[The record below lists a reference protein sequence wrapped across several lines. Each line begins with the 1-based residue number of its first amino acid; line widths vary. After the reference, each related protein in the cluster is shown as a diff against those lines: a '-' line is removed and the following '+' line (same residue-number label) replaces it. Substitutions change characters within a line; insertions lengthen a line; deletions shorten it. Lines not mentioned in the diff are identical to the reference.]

1 MATLEPLYRLDVV
14 MDQKKPSWSWLQD
27 MAALYRAAIINS
39 NGKFKIICERDD
51 LPVRQVFHS
60 GNIIRERTEV
70 RVGGDPMQI
79 NQISAQFSNRAID
92 YERDLLIIQDS
103 QSVLID
109 NDPIK
114 PFDLDLTGVTRQSEA
129 NRRLSVEMRRRNEIK
144 TEMTFFTNVQGVVV
158 EPGDICVAGV
168 IMTDYEM
175 GWGGRAL
182 DGSTTSL
189 LADKQVV
196 LASGTVY
203 DLWVRHSA
211 SDTPELRTLLGSASV
226 ANLIPT
232 TPFNY
237 AVRADDVWAVGV
249 QSEDLVRL
257 LVKKVSHGEDGVTQ
271 IVGEQFV
278 NVGFLLDCPSSAGS
292 FVDYYDMPTMPW
304 SITVAQTN
312 CEVCFQLHFTAPGCV
327 GGSLIGAVPSTPY
340 MNNAFCIIFPTTT
353 NLPLPV
359 SSISDQG
366 VTAENTITFITGPN
380 SGLSRRILEY
390 PLYISASQSWVMM
403 VSPLPN
409 LCTSGDQYYVTF
421 DQGSNFAGFRGQWW
435 TSTQNQLNSNS
446 QNLLPT
452 ISGNSGCFDLANTAD
467 SLYLK
472 ITTVSSIGA
481 LGYGGPIFG
490 LQLPGCFAHDE
501 RIGFSTASITTQ
513 SVSNLLAM
521 FLPGSELGIDAA
533 FQIKASGLLND
544 VCSANETTRVSFGLT
559 YAGTTIIDSLVIL
572 MRDPGTSTSVGSNA
586 PFVLTADLRV
596 LTVPVTHIRAALK
609 YEGYRY
615 GGTLVATEML
625 SGLVNSIDFTRVQ
638 SLTFTA
644 DVEHLDSGSAVHSH
658 GCHAIALDHGEFE
671 IIDTVDA

>member
-1 MATLEPLYRLDVV
+1 MATLEPLYRLDIVL
-14 MDQKKPSWSWLQD
+14 DQKKPTWSWLQE
-27 MAALYRAAIINS
+27 MAALYRSAIINS

-109 NDPIK
+109 NNPIK
-114 PFDLDLTGVTRQSEA
+114 PFDLDLTGITRKSEA

-189 LADKQVV
+189 LADKHVA

-211 SDTPELRTLLGSASV
+211 SDTPEIRTLLGSTSV

-232 TPFNY
+232 VPFNY
-237 AVRADDVWAVGV
+237 AVQADDVWAVGV

-257 LVKKVSHGEDGVTQ
+257 IVKKVSHGEDGVTQ

-292 FVDYYDMPTMPW
+292 FGDYYDMPTQPW
-304 SITVAQTN
+304 SITFVKSDCQL
-312 CEVCFQLHFTAPGCV
+312 CFQMQFTAPGCV
-327 GGSLIGAVPSTPY
+327 GGSLISAVPPSPY
-340 MNNAFCIIFPTTT
+340 MNNAFSMIFPTTT

-359 SSISDQG
+359 SSMSNQG
-366 VTAENTITFITGPN
+366 LTAENTITFITGPN
-380 SGLSRRILEY
+380 SGLSRRILDY
-390 PLYISASQSWVMM
+390 PYLITASQSWVMM

-409 LCTSGDQYYVTF
+409 LCTSGDQYYINF
-421 DQGSNFAGFRGQWW
+421 DQGSNFAGFRAQWW
-435 TSTQNQLNSNS
+435 TNTSDQFNANS
-446 QNLLPT
+446 QNTLPT
-452 ISGNSGCFDLANTAD
+452 ISGNSGCFDLSNTAD
-467 SLYLK
+467 SLFIELEM
-472 ITTVSSIGA
+472 VSSIGA
-481 LGYGGPIFG
+481 IGYAGQIFAFAM
-490 LQLPGCFAHDE
+490 PGCFAHDE

-521 FLPGSELGIDAA
+521 FLPSSELGVDAA
-533 FQIKASGLLND
+533 FQIRANGMMND
-544 VCSANETTRVSFGLT
+544 VCSNNETTRVSFGLT

-572 MRDPGTSTSVGSNA
+572 TRDPGTTTSVGSNA
-586 PFVLTADLRV
+586 PFALTADLRV
-596 LTVPVTHIRAALK
+596 LTVPVTHVRAALK

-615 GGTLVATEML
+615 GGTLVTTEMV
-625 SGLVNSIDFTRVQ
+625 SGLVNSINFTLVQ
-638 SLTFTA
+638 SLTFTV

-658 GCHAIALDHGEFE
+658 NCHAIALDHGEFE